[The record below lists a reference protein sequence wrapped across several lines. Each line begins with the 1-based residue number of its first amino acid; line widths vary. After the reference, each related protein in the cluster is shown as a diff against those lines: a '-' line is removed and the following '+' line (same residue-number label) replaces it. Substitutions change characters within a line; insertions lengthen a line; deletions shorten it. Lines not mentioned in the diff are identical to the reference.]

1 MHILQYPLKGAI
13 MASYSISTR
22 QKDKGWQV
30 IVSYKDRY
38 GKWRQKSK
46 QGFATKRQAKDYG
59 DVIVKD
65 IKENLLLTNNEELA
79 NMTFIEFT
87 RLYFDDMK
95 DKLRPNSLK
104 TYRNAIKHLHPI
116 HNIKITDIT
125 ASIIHSMVQEM
136 PLPTQS
142 KHYPLRCLKTI
153 LSHAISHYDLLPRN
167 PVTNSIPYKPKMTR
181 KRIVNAEEIE
191 TYLNNS
197 DPLSLYHVAIKL
209 LYYTGMRIG
218 ELLGLTWGDIDLD
231 NMTISINK
239 QWVRIGSNNTHGFG
253 QLKTK
258 NSKRILPIPIAL
270 VTTLQDYKQQSTHN
284 RVIPINSSSMLYSH
298 INTHINKHSPH
309 DFRHTYA
316 TKLLSSGVDIK
327 TVASLLGD
335 TVDTVI
341 KTYIHYSDEMR
352 ENARAEIHRIFD

>member
-1 MHILQYPLKGAI
+1 

-153 LSHAISHYDLLPRN
+153 LSHAISHYNLLPRN
-167 PVTNSIPYKPKMTR
+167 PVTNPIPYKPKMTR
-181 KRIVNAEEIE
+181 KRIVTTEEIE

-197 DPLSLYHVAIKL
+197 DPLSRYHVAIKL

-218 ELLGLTWGDIDLD
+218 ELLGLTWGDVDLD
-231 NMTISINK
+231 SMTISINK
-239 QWVRIGSNNTHGFG
+239 QWVRIDSNNTHSFG

-258 NSKRILPIPIAL
+258 NSKRILPISMTL
-270 VTTLQDYKQQSTHN
+270 VTTLQEYKQQSTHN
-284 RVIPINSSSMLYSH
+284 RVIPINSSSMLYVH
-298 INTHINKHSPH
+298 INTHINNHSPH

-335 TVDTVI
+335 TVNTVI

-352 ENARAEIHRIFD
+352 ENARAEIQRIFD

>member
-1 MHILQYPLKGAI
+1 

-79 NMTFIEFT
+79 NITFIEFT
-87 RLYFDDMK
+87 RLYFEDMK
-95 DKLRPNSLK
+95 DKLRTNTLLS
-104 TYRNAIKHLHPI
+104 YQNAIKHLRPI
-116 HNIKITDIT
+116 HNVKMVDIT
-125 ASIIHSMVQEM
+125 PTIIHSMVQEM
-136 PLPTQS
+136 PLPTPS
-142 KHYPLRCLKTI
+142 KHYPVRCLKTI

-167 PVTNSIPYKPKMTR
+167 PVISPIPYKPKRNR
-181 KRIVNAEEIE
+181 KRIVTTEEIE
-191 TYLNNS
+191 SYLNNS
-197 DPLSLYHVAIKL
+197 DPLSRYHVAIKI
-209 LYYTGMRIG
+209 LYYTGIRIG
-218 ELLGLTWGDIDLD
+218 ELLGLTWNDVDLD

-239 QWVRIGSNNTHGFG
+239 QWVRIGSNNKSDFG
-253 QLKTK
+253 PLKTK
-258 NSKRILPIPIAL
+258 NSKRVLPIPLTL
-270 VTTLQDYKQQSTHN
+270 VNTLKNYKYCHTN
-284 RVIPINSSSMLYSH
+284 NKVIPMNSSSILYNH
-298 INTHINKHSPH
+298 ISTHINNHSPH

-335 TVDTVI
+335 TVNTVI
-341 KTYIHYSDEMR
+341 NTYIHYSDEMR
-352 ENARAEIHRIFD
+352 ENARAEIQRIFD

>member
-1 MHILQYPLKGAI
+1 

-95 DKLRPNSLK
+95 DKLRPNSIIA
-104 TYRNAIKHLHPI
+104 YRNAIKHLHPI
-116 HNIKITDIT
+116 HNVKVADIT
-125 ASIIHSMVQEM
+125 PSIIHSMVQEM
-136 PLPTQS
+136 TLPAPS

-167 PVTNSIPYKPKMTR
+167 PVTNSIPYTPKETR
-181 KRIVNAEEIE
+181 KRIVTVEEIE
-191 TYLNNS
+191 TYFNNS
-197 DPLSLYHVAIKL
+197 DPLSQYHVAIKI
-209 LYYTGMRIG
+209 LYYTGIRVG
-218 ELLGLTWGDIDLD
+218 ELLGLTWNDVDLD
-231 NMTISINK
+231 GMTISINK
-239 QWVRIGSNNTHGFG
+239 QWVRIGGNNNHGFG

-258 NSKRILPIPIAL
+258 NSKRILPIPLIL
-270 VTTLQDYKQQSTHN
+270 VKTLREYKCHSTHD
-284 RVIPINSSSMLYSH
+284 RIIPINSSSLLYIH
-298 INTHINKHSPH
+298 ISKHIINHSPH

-335 TVDTVI
+335 TVNTII

-352 ENARAEIHRIFD
+352 ENARTEIQRIFK

>member
-1 MHILQYPLKGAI
+1 

-46 QGFATKRQAKDYG
+46 QGFTTKRQAKDYG

-65 IKENLLLTNNEELA
+65 IKENLLLTNDEELT

-87 RLYFDDMK
+87 RLYIDDMK
-95 DKLRPNSLK
+95 DKLRPNSLL
-104 TYRNAIKHLHPI
+104 TYQNAIKHLHPI
-116 HNIKITDIT
+116 HNIKVTDIT
-125 ASIIHSMVQEM
+125 PSIIHSMVQEM
-136 PLPTQS
+136 PLPTPS

-181 KRIVNAEEIE
+181 KRIVTTEEIE
-191 TYLNNS
+191 TYLKNT
-197 DPLSLYHVAIKL
+197 DPLSQYYVAIKL

-231 NMTISINK
+231 TMTISINK
-239 QWVRIGSNNTHGFG
+239 QWVRIGSNNNHGFG

-258 NSKRILPIPIAL
+258 NSKRILPIPMAL
-270 VTTLQDYKQQSTHN
+270 VTTLQEYQQQSTDD
-284 RVIPINSSSMLYSH
+284 RIIPINSQSMLYGH
-298 INTHINKHSPH
+298 INTHINNHSPH

-316 TKLLSSGVDIK
+316 TKLLANGVDIK

-352 ENARAEIHRIFD
+352 ENARAEIQRIFD

>member
-1 MHILQYPLKGAI
+1 MFYIIQLKGAI

-59 DVIVKD
+59 DIIVND

-87 RLYFDDMK
+87 RLYFDDVK
-95 DKLRPNSLK
+95 DKLRPNSMIA
-104 TYRNAIKHLHPI
+104 YQNAVKHLHPI
-116 HNIKITDIT
+116 HNVKVSDIT
-125 ASIIHSMVQEM
+125 PSIIHSMVQEM
-136 PLPTQS
+136 SLPTPS
-142 KHYPLRCLKTI
+142 KHYPLTCLKTI

-167 PVTNSIPYKPKMTR
+167 PVTNSITYKPKRNR

-191 TYLNNS
+191 MYLNNS
-197 DPLSLYHVAIKL
+197 DPLSRYHVAIKI
-209 LYYTGMRIG
+209 LYYTGIRVG
-218 ELLGLTWGDIDLD
+218 ELLGLTWNDVDLD

-239 QWVRIGSNNTHGFG
+239 QWVRIGSNTNRGFG

-258 NSKRILPIPIAL
+258 NSKRILPIPMAL
-270 VTTLQDYKQQSTHN
+270 VSILQEYQQHSTHD
-284 RVIPINSSSMLYSH
+284 RVISINSPSILHRHIRLH
-298 INTHINKHSPH
+298 INNHSPH

-316 TKLLSSGVDIK
+316 TKLLANGVDIK

>member
-1 MHILQYPLKGAI
+1 

-46 QGFATKRQAKDYG
+46 QGFTTKRQAKDYG

-65 IKENLLLTNNEELA
+65 IKENLLLTNNEELT

-95 DKLRPNSLK
+95 DKLRPNSIIA
-104 TYRNAIKHLHPI
+104 YRNAIKHLHAI
-116 HNIKITDIT
+116 HNVKVVDIT
-125 ASIIHSMVQEM
+125 PSIIHSMVQEM
-136 PLPTQS
+136 SLPTPS
-142 KHYPLRCLKTI
+142 KHYPLTCLKTI

-167 PVTNSIPYKPKMTR
+167 PVNNSIDYKPKTAR
-181 KRIVNAEEIE
+181 KRIVTTEEIE
-191 TYLNNS
+191 SYLNNS
-197 DPLSLYHVAIKL
+197 DPLSRYHVAIKIM
-209 LYYTGMRIG
+209 YYTGMRIG
-218 ELLGLTWGDIDLD
+218 ELLGLTWNDVDLD

-239 QWVRIGSNNTHGFG
+239 QWVIIGSNTNRGFG

-258 NSKRILPIPIAL
+258 NSKRILPIPMAL
-270 VTTLQDYKQQSTHN
+270 VSLLQEYRQHSTHD
-284 RVIPINSSSMLYSH
+284 RVISINSPSILHRHIRLH
-298 INTHINKHSPH
+298 INNHSPH

-316 TKLLSSGVDIK
+316 TKLLANGVDIK

-352 ENARAEIHRIFD
+352 ENARTEIQRIFD

>member
-1 MHILQYPLKGAI
+1 

-95 DKLRPNSLK
+95 DKLRPNSMIA
-104 TYRNAIKHLHPI
+104 YQNAVKHLHPI
-116 HNIKITDIT
+116 HNVKVSDIT
-125 ASIIHSMVQEM
+125 PSIIHSMVQEM
-136 PLPTQS
+136 SLPTPS
-142 KHYPLRCLKTI
+142 KHYPLTCLKTI

-167 PVTNSIPYKPKMTR
+167 PVTNSTHYKPKTAR
-181 KRIVNAEEIE
+181 KRIVTTEEIE
-191 TYLNNS
+191 SYLNNS
-197 DPLSLYHVAIKL
+197 DPLSRYHVAIKI

-218 ELLGLTWGDIDLD
+218 ELLGLTWHDVDLD

-239 QWVRIGSNNTHGFG
+239 QWVIIGSNTNRGFG

-258 NSKRILPIPIAL
+258 NSKRILPIPMAL
-270 VTTLQDYKQQSTHN
+270 VNTLQEYKQQSTHD
-284 RVIPINSSSMLYSH
+284 RVISINSPSILHRHIRLH
-298 INTHINKHSPH
+298 INNHSPH

-316 TKLLSSGVDIK
+316 TKLLANGVDIK

>member
-1 MHILQYPLKGAI
+1 

-95 DKLRPNSLK
+95 DKLRPNSLI
-104 TYRNAIKHLHPI
+104 TYQNAIKHLHPI
-116 HNIKITDIT
+116 HNVKVSDIT
-125 ASIIHSMVQEM
+125 PSIIHSMVQEM
-136 PLPTQS
+136 TLPAPS

-191 TYLNNS
+191 LYLNNS
-197 DPLSLYHVAIKL
+197 DPLSPYHVAVAL
-209 LYYTGMRIG
+209 LYNTGIRVG
-218 ELLGLTWGDIDLD
+218 ELLGLTWDDINLD
-231 NMTISINK
+231 DMTISINK
-239 QWVRIGSNNTHGFG
+239 QWVRIGSNNNFGFG
-253 QLKTK
+253 ELKTK
-258 NSKRILPIPIAL
+258 NSKRILPIPMVL
-270 VTTLQDYKQQSTHN
+270 VTKLKEYKEQSTHA
-284 RVIPINSSSMLYSH
+284 RIIPINYSSMLYGYIST
-298 INTHINKHSPH
+298 NINKHSPH

-316 TKLLSSGVDIK
+316 TKLLSNGVDIK

-335 TVDTVI
+335 TVATVI
-341 KTYIHYSDEMR
+341 NTYIHYSDEMR
-352 ENARAEIHRIFD
+352 ENARAEIQRIFD

>member
-1 MHILQYPLKGAI
+1 

-95 DKLRPNSLK
+95 DKLRPNSIT
-104 TYRNAIKHLHPI
+104 TYHNAIKQLHPI
-116 HNIKITDIT
+116 YNVKVTDIT
-125 ASIIHSMVQEM
+125 PSIIHSMVQEM
-136 PLPTQS
+136 PLPTPS

-181 KRIVNAEEIE
+181 KRIVTTEEIE

-197 DPLSLYHVAIKL
+197 DPLSRYHVAIKL

-218 ELLGLTWGDIDLD
+218 ELLGLTWDDIDLD
-231 NMTISINK
+231 TMAISINK
-239 QWVRIGSNNTHGFG
+239 QWVRIGSNNNHGFG

-258 NSKRILPIPIAL
+258 NSKRILPIPMAL
-270 VTTLQDYKQQSTHN
+270 VSTLQKHQQQSTCE
-284 RVIPINSSSMLYSH
+284 RVIPINSPSMLYGH
-298 INTHINKHSPH
+298 IKTHINKHSPH

-335 TVDTVI
+335 TVNTVI
-341 KTYIHYSDEMR
+341 NTYIHYSDEMR

>member
-1 MHILQYPLKGAI
+1 

-46 QGFATKRQAKDYG
+46 QGFTTKRQAKDYG
-59 DVIVKD
+59 DAIVKD

-87 RLYFDDMK
+87 RLYFEDMK
-95 DKLRPNSLK
+95 DKLRPNSVL
-104 TYRNAIKHLHPI
+104 TYQNAIKHLYPI
-116 HNIKITDIT
+116 HNIKVTDIT
-125 ASIIHSMVQEM
+125 PSIIHSMVQEM
-136 PLPTQS
+136 PLATPS

-153 LSHAISHYDLLPRN
+153 LSHAISHYNLLPHN
-167 PVTNSIPYKPKMTR
+167 PVTNPIPYKPKMTR
-181 KRIVNAEEIE
+181 KRIVTTEEIDM
-191 TYLNNS
+191 YLNNS
-197 DPLSLYHVAIKL
+197 DPLSQYHVAIKL

-218 ELLGLTWGDIDLD
+218 ELLGLTWGDIDFD

-239 QWVRIGSNNTHGFG
+239 QWVRIGSNNILGYG

-258 NSKRILPIPIAL
+258 NSKRILPIPMAL
-270 VTTLQDYKQQSTHN
+270 ITTLQEYQQQSADD
-284 RVIPINSSSMLYSH
+284 RIIPIKSPSMLYGH
-298 INTHINKHSPH
+298 IHTHINNHSPH

-352 ENARAEIHRIFD
+352 ENARLEIQRIFD

>member
-1 MHILQYPLKGAI
+1 

-79 NMTFIEFT
+79 DITFIEFT
-87 RLYFDDMK
+87 RLYFEDMK
-95 DKLRPNSLK
+95 DKLRPNSVL
-104 TYRNAIKHLHPI
+104 TYQNAIKHLHPI
-116 HNIKITDIT
+116 HNVKVTAITP
-125 ASIIHSMVQEM
+125 SIIHSMVQEM
-136 PLPTQS
+136 PLATQS

-167 PVTNSIPYKPKMTR
+167 PVTNFISYKPKMTR
-181 KRIVNAEEIE
+181 KRIVTAEEME
-191 TYLNNS
+191 SYFNNS
-197 DPLSLYHVAIKL
+197 DPLSRYHVAIKI
-209 LYYTGMRIG
+209 LYYTGIRVG
-218 ELLGLTWGDIDLD
+218 ELLGLTWDDVNLD

-239 QWVRIGSNNTHGFG
+239 QWVRIRANNNHGFG

-258 NSKRILPIPIAL
+258 NSNRTLPIPLTL
-270 VTTLQDYKQQSTHN
+270 VESLKSYKCHSAYD
-284 RVIPINSSSMLYSH
+284 RVIPFNSSSMLYGH
-298 INTHINKHSPH
+298 ISTHINNHSPH

-316 TKLLSSGVDIK
+316 TKLLSSNVDIK

-352 ENARAEIHRIFD
+352 ENARKEIQRIFD

>member
-1 MHILQYPLKGAI
+1 

-46 QGFATKRQAKDYG
+46 QGFTTKRQAKDYG

-87 RLYFDDMK
+87 RLYFVDMK
-95 DKLRPNSLK
+95 DKLRPNSII
-104 TYRNAIKHLHPI
+104 TYQNAIKHLYPI
-116 HNIKITDIT
+116 HNVKVSDIT
-125 ASIIHSMVQEM
+125 SSKIHSMVQEM
-136 PLPTQS
+136 PLPTPS

-167 PVTNSIPYKPKMTR
+167 PVTNSITYKPKMTR

-191 TYLNNS
+191 MYFNNS
-197 DPLSLYHVAIKL
+197 DPLSHYHVAIKI
-209 LYYTGMRIG
+209 LYYTGIRVG
-218 ELLGLTWGDIDLD
+218 ELLGLTWNDVDLD

-239 QWVRIGSNNTHGFG
+239 QWVRIGSSNNRGFG

-258 NSKRILPIPIAL
+258 NSNRILPIPSTL
-270 VTTLQDYKQQSTHN
+270 VESLKNYKYHSKHA
-284 RVIPINSSSMLYSH
+284 RIMPINSSSPLYKYIKKH
-298 INTHINKHSPH
+298 INNHSPH

-316 TKLLSSGVDIK
+316 TKLLSNGVDIK

>member
-1 MHILQYPLKGAI
+1 

-46 QGFATKRQAKDYG
+46 QGFTTKRQAKDYG

-218 ELLGLTWGDIDLD
+218 ELLGLTWEDIDLD
-231 NMTISINK
+231 SMTISINK
-239 QWVRIGSNNTHGFG
+239 QWVRIGTNNKSGFG

-258 NSKRILPIPIAL
+258 NSKRILPIPMTL
-270 VTTLQDYKQQSTHN
+270 VTTLQEYKQQSTHN
-284 RVIPINSSSMLYSH
+284 RVIPINSSSMLYVH
-298 INTHINKHSPH
+298 INTHINNHSPH

-335 TVDTVI
+335 TVNTVI

-352 ENARAEIHRIFD
+352 ENARTEIQRIFD

>member
-1 MHILQYPLKGAI
+1 MKGAI

-95 DKLRPNSLK
+95 DKLRPNSIIA
-104 TYRNAIKHLHPI
+104 YRNAIKHLHPI
-116 HNIKITDIT
+116 HNVKVSDIT
-125 ASIIHSMVQEM
+125 PSIIHSMVQEM
-136 PLPTQS
+136 PLPTPS
-142 KHYPLRCLKTI
+142 KHYPLTCLKTI

-167 PVTNSIPYKPKMTR
+167 PVNNSIAYKPKMTR
-181 KRIVNAEEIE
+181 KRIVNIEEIE
-191 TYLNNS
+191 MYLNNS
-197 DPLSLYHVAIKL
+197 DPLSRYHVAIKI
-209 LYYTGMRIG
+209 LYYTGIRAG
-218 ELLGLTWGDIDLD
+218 ELLGLTWNDVDLD

-239 QWVRIGSNNTHGFG
+239 QWVRIGSKNKSDFG
-253 QLKTK
+253 PLKTK
-258 NSKRILPIPIAL
+258 NSKRILPIPMAL
-270 VTTLQDYKQQSTHN
+270 VTTLQEYKQHSTHD
-284 RVIPINSSSMLYSH
+284 RIIPINSPSILYGH
-298 INTHINKHSPH
+298 IRMHINKHSPH

-352 ENARAEIHRIFD
+352 ENARTEIQRIFD

>member
-1 MHILQYPLKGAI
+1 

-46 QGFATKRQAKDYG
+46 QGFTTKRQAKDYG
-59 DVIVKD
+59 DVIVKE

-87 RLYFDDMK
+87 RLYFDDVK
-95 DKLRPNSLK
+95 DKLRPNSLI
-104 TYRNAIKHLHPI
+104 TYQNAIKHLYPI
-116 HNIKITDIT
+116 HNVKITDIT
-125 ASIIHSMVQEM
+125 PSIIHSMVQEM
-136 PLPTQS
+136 PLPTSS

-153 LSHAISHYDLLPRN
+153 LSHAISHYNLLPRN
-167 PVTNSIPYKPKMTR
+167 PVTNSIPYKPKRT
-181 KRIVNAEEIE
+181 KQRIVTTEEIE
-191 TYLNNS
+191 VYLNNS
-197 DPLSLYHVAIKL
+197 DPLSPYHVSIAL
-209 LYYTGMRIG
+209 LYNTGIRIG
-218 ELLGLTWGDIDLD
+218 ELLGLTWDDVDFDG
-231 NMTISINK
+231 MTISINK
-239 QWVRIGSNNTHGFG
+239 QWVRIGSSNKHGFG

-258 NSKRILPIPIAL
+258 NSKRILPIPLRLAKL
-270 VTTLQDYKQQSTHN
+270 LTNYKLTSTN
-284 RVIPINSSSMLYSH
+284 DKIIPINSSSMLY
-298 INTHINKHSPH
+298 THINKCINNHSPH

-352 ENARAEIHRIFD
+352 ENARAEIQRIFD

>member
-1 MHILQYPLKGAI
+1 

-104 TYRNAIKHLHPI
+104 AYRNAIKHLYPI
-116 HNIKITDIT
+116 YNVKVSEITP
-125 ASIIHSMVQEM
+125 SIIHSMVQEM
-136 PLPTQS
+136 PLPTAS

-153 LSHAISHYDLLPRN
+153 LSHAISHYNLLPRN
-167 PVTNSIPYKPKMTR
+167 PITNFIPYKPKMTR
-181 KRIVNAEEIE
+181 KRILTVEEIE
-191 TYLNNS
+191 SYFNNS
-197 DPLSLYHVAIKL
+197 DPLSHYHVAIKL

-239 QWVRIGSNNTHGFG
+239 QWVRIGANNILGFG

-258 NSKRILPIPIAL
+258 NSKRILPIPMDL
-270 VTTLQDYKQQSTHN
+270 VTTLQEYQQQSTDD
-284 RVIPINSSSMLYSH
+284 RIIPIKSPSMLYG
-298 INTHINKHSPH
+298 HINKHINNHSPH

-316 TKLLSSGVDIK
+316 TKLLSNGVDIK

-352 ENARAEIHRIFD
+352 ENARLEIQRIFG

>member
-1 MHILQYPLKGAI
+1 

-59 DVIVKD
+59 DVIVKG

-95 DKLRPNSLK
+95 DKLRPNSIT
-104 TYRNAIKHLHPI
+104 TYQNAIKHLHPI
-116 HNIKITDIT
+116 HNVKVSEITP
-125 ASIIHSMVQEM
+125 SIIHSMVQEM
-136 PLPTQS
+136 PLPTPS

-197 DPLSLYHVAIKL
+197 DPLSQYHVAIKI
-209 LYYTGMRIG
+209 LYYTGIRVG
-218 ELLGLTWGDIDLD
+218 ELLGLTWNDVDLN

-239 QWVRIGSNNTHGFG
+239 QWVRVRSNNKSDFG
-253 QLKTK
+253 SLKTK
-258 NSKRILPIPIAL
+258 NSKRILPIPMTL
-270 VTTLQDYKQQSTHN
+270 VTTLKIYKQQSIHDK
-284 RVIPINSSSMLYSH
+284 VVPINSQSTLHKH
-298 INTHINKHSPH
+298 ISTHINKHSPH

-335 TVDTVI
+335 TVNTVI
-341 KTYIHYSDEMR
+341 NTYIHYSDEMR

>member
-1 MHILQYPLKGAI
+1 

-87 RLYFDDMK
+87 RLYFDDVK
-95 DKLRPNSLK
+95 DKLRPNSI
-104 TYRNAIKHLHPI
+104 TAYQNAIKHLHPI
-116 HNIKITDIT
+116 YNVKVSEITP
-125 ASIIHSMVQEM
+125 SIIHSMVQEM
-136 PLPTQS
+136 PLSTLS

-153 LSHAISHYDLLPRN
+153 LSHAISHYNLLPRN
-167 PVTNSIPYKPKMTR
+167 PVTNSIPYKPKITR
-181 KRIVNAEEIE
+181 KRIVTAEEIE
-191 TYLNNS
+191 IYFNDS
-197 DPLSLYHVAIKL
+197 DPLSQYHVAVKL

-231 NMTISINK
+231 TMTISINK

-253 QLKTK
+253 PLKTK

-270 VTTLQDYKQQSTHN
+270 VTTLQEYQQQSTDD
-284 RVIPINSSSMLYSH
+284 RVIPINSPSMLYGH

>member
-1 MHILQYPLKGAI
+1 

-87 RLYFDDMK
+87 RLYFDDVK
-95 DKLRPNSLK
+95 DKLRPNSMIA
-104 TYRNAIKHLHPI
+104 YRNAVKHLYPI
-116 HNIKITDIT
+116 HNVKVIDIT
-125 ASIIHSMVQEM
+125 PSIIHSMVQEM
-136 PLPTQS
+136 TLPAPS
-142 KHYPLRCLKTI
+142 KHYPLTCLKTI

-167 PVTNSIPYKPKMTR
+167 PVTNSTHYKPKTAR
-181 KRIVNAEEIE
+181 KRIVTTEEIE
-191 TYLNNS
+191 SYLNNS
-197 DPLSLYHVAIKL
+197 DPLSRYHVAIKI

-218 ELLGLTWGDIDLD
+218 ELLGLTWHDVDLD

-239 QWVRIGSNNTHGFG
+239 QWVIIGSNTNRGFG

-258 NSKRILPIPIAL
+258 NSKRILPIPMAL
-270 VTTLQDYKQQSTHN
+270 VSLLQEYQQHSTHD
-284 RVIPINSSSMLYSH
+284 RVISINSPSILHRHIRLH
-298 INTHINKHSPH
+298 INNHSPH

-316 TKLLSSGVDIK
+316 TKLLANGVDIK

-352 ENARAEIHRIFD
+352 ENARTEIQRIFD

>member
-1 MHILQYPLKGAI
+1 

-95 DKLRPNSLK
+95 DKLRPNTII
-104 TYRNAIKHLHPI
+104 TYRNAIKHLYPI
-116 HNIKITDIT
+116 HNVKISDIT
-125 ASIIHSMVQEM
+125 PSIIHSMVQEM
-136 PLPTQS
+136 PLPTSS
-142 KHYPLRCLKTI
+142 KCYPLRCLKTI
-153 LSHAISHYDLLPRN
+153 LSHAIANYNLLLRN
-167 PVTNSIPYKPKMTR
+167 PVTNSIPCQPKMTR
-181 KRIVNAEEIE
+181 KRIITTEEIE
-191 TYLNNS
+191 SYLINS
-197 DPLSLYHVAIKL
+197 DPLSQYHVAVKI
-209 LYYTGMRIG
+209 LYYTGMRVG
-218 ELLGLTWGDIDLD
+218 ELLGLTWNDVDLD
-231 NMTISINK
+231 GMTMSINK
-239 QWVRIGSNNTHGFG
+239 QWVRIGSNNNRGFG

-258 NSKRILPIPIAL
+258 NSKRILPIPLTL
-270 VTTLQDYKQQSTHN
+270 VKSLSNYKCHSTHD
-284 RVIPINSSSMLYSH
+284 RIIPINSSSILRAHMR
-298 INTHINKHSPH
+298 THINNHSPH

-335 TVDTVI
+335 TVNTVI
-341 KTYIHYSDEMR
+341 NTYIHYSDEMR
-352 ENARAEIHRIFD
+352 ENARAEIQRIFD